1 MLTVFIARNGT
12 MTESESTGVSTSMVI
27 TGSTVAIVGMIL
39 LITATFAFIMM
50 IAFGVAVAALGL
62 LISRRAGTRA
72 HSELETAKDS

>member
-1 MLTVFIARNGT
+1 MLTVFLARNGT
-12 MTESESTGVSTSMVI
+12 MTEPEPIGVSTSMVI

-72 HSELETAKDS
+72 HSEPEAAKDS